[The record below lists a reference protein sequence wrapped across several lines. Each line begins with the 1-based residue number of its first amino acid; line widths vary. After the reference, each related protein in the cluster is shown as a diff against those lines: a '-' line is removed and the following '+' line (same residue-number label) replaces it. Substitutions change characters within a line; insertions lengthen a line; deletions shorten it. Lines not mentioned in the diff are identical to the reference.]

1 MPLKEKDLR
10 KAIFPAPSEQLTSLI
25 NSYFAKRY
33 LDKSTDRVLGELET
47 LLEEEGFDMS
57 WIEQL
62 YDCWAQEQPEK

>member
-1 MPLKEKDLR
+1 MTLKEKDLR

-25 NSYFAKRY
+25 NSYFARRY

-62 YDCWAQEQPEK
+62 YDCWSREQPEK